1 MRKND
6 IKIRKATNPDIDV
19 IADLIYC
26 TEVHPDY
33 VWGGESKQ
41 ESLDNLKAL
50 IKTKGSRYSTE
61 YITVAELNDKILGAV
76 ILIPYDELDRLSMKT
91 DFKQIPKMEGLSEKF
106 YYLITR
112 IKYMIFRECR
122 KGNLYISNI
131 ATNEK
136 ARGMGIGKKLMKYAE
151 QVAKKE
157 EYDGISLLAK
167 DEKVSKFY
175 EKLDYDKVFDKV
187 LLGERIIKMAKCF

>member
-1 MRKND
+1 M
-6 IKIRKATNPDIDV
+6 
-19 IADLIYC
+19 
-26 TEVHPDY
+26 
-33 VWGGESKQ
+33 
-41 ESLDNLKAL
+41 
-50 IKTKGSRYSTE
+50 
-61 YITVAELNDKILGAV
+61 NDKILGAV
-76 ILIPYDELDRLSMKT
+76 ILIPYDELDKLSIKT
-91 DFKQIPKMEGLSEKF
+91 DFKQIPKMEGLSEKV

-175 EKLDYDKVFDKV
+175 EKLNYDKVFDKV

>member
-1 MRKND
+1 MGKND

-41 ESLDNLKAL
+41 ESLDNLKSL